1 MKPTPPLVTAAGL
14 VVAAVLF
21 AFGFWWADTR
31 LTLATPHVALACF
44 CFVGACNFAV
54 LAVVL
59 VLMELWRVGKGWRHR
74 R

>member
-31 LTLATPHVALACF
+31 LTLATPHVALGRVCVR
-44 CFVGACNFAV
+44 C
-54 LAVVL
+54 
-59 VLMELWRVGKGWRHR
+59 WRWEARSNNGPTR
-74 R
+74 